1 MIRTEVKNMSS
12 VSTKQGH
19 EKFVF
24 EKGTQEENN
33 PFSRVARKCFIRGN
47 AVPERDQK
55 AFDIRISNTAIL
67 LFRTFKAGGSKFKM
81 YLNSIPYFRFSNVYL
96 PVLFFLFNFH
106 SCPWRE
112 LVFVHS

>member
-33 PFSRVARKCFIRGN
+33 PFSRVARKCFIR
-47 AVPERDQK
+47 
-55 AFDIRISNTAIL
+55 
-67 LFRTFKAGGSKFKM
+67 
-81 YLNSIPYFRFSNVYL
+81 
-96 PVLFFLFNFH
+96 
-106 SCPWRE
+106 
-112 LVFVHS
+112 